1 MQPCSPSSAQLKVVI
16 LAISGS
22 ASHYM
27 LSFLNMCTMMAF
39 PGIYPPD
46 QFDIQAT
53 CTVVSRVSAHGRSTI
68 TPRFSVYWALT
79 QDTGRLP
86 CVKIEIGGADC
97 VGVTT
102 TKHVRVEH
110 GIWFELYIEHTHAF
124 QCLLR
129 SISELLV
136 YKSTRKEKSL
146 GTVDLSEKLVV

>member
-1 MQPCSPSSAQLKVVI
+1 
-16 LAISGS
+16 
-22 ASHYM
+22 
-27 LSFLNMCTMMAF
+27 MCHQWYK
-39 PGIYPPD
+39 I
-46 QFDIQAT
+46 
-53 CTVVSRVSAHGRSTI
+53 TVVSRVSAHGRSTI

-79 QDTGRLP
+79 RDTGRLP

-97 VGVTT
+97 VGVAT
-102 TKHVRVEH
+102 TKRVRVEH